1 MFKIILHFSGLIG
14 YRYYGKEVSE
24 MERLYDRLAE
34 SLQKRE
40 EEGLRKFERVITSAQ
55 GNEIKV
61 EGLKKPVLNFCSNDY
76 LGLSNHPKVLSAA
89 KRALDTYGYGL
100 SSVRFICGTQR
111 IHRDLEE
118 RLSDWLGFEDTIVYT
133 SCFNANG
140 GLFESILGENDT
152 LVSARLNHASII
164 DGARLTKCRRL
175 IYKED
180 DPKDLARVLMEATMQ
195 DTDTIVITDGVF
207 SMEGTLAPLD
217 NLLPICKKHEALLAV
232 DDSHAV
238 GLVGSGGRGTPERF
252 GVAVDILTGTL
263 GKALGGAC
271 GGYISGKRELIEW
284 LRNTS
289 RPYLFSN
296 SLAPSLVAGGL
307 ASIDIVASD
316 EGMELR
322 GRLNDN
328 TARFRQAMRESGFN
342 IPDGEHPI
350 IPVILDDARTAGEM
364 AERLLQLGIYVTSF
378 SYPVVPRKSPRIRVQ
393 ISAAHTPE
401 QIDRAIEAFA
411 VAGGELGIVNRGS
424 TYDAAPLFPAETAT
438 MRAWVYRSKRRQNGT
453 HLSLEQVP
461 VPVPHPGDLLLK
473 ISRVTVCGTDEDLF
487 HGKFSDVHDGIIPGH
502 EIFGEIVDLGS
513 NVRGFEIGQK
523 VVAESHYLIP
533 GYVEEGIIGLW
544 GPKLPKGGYL
554 LPLNGG
560 YAEYTAIP
568 SYCALVVPESLD
580 HPDFFPS
587 LLEGAGNDCL
597 IAKYLLDHN
606 LLGSVAVLGCG
617 PHGLFTQMFCK
628 HFGAAKVAAFEINS
642 SRAEFA
648 AGFGADRIINP
659 LAAGFEKQ
667 VEEFTAS
674 KGFDVVIDTAGARRE
689 VLETCLKL
697 VRSGG
702 TLVLF
707 GLYGDKSILLNGYTI
722 NDIIFNQR
730 DLDIEYAGK
739 RIHVRGI
746 TGREGIWPYLID
758 AVALSKEL
766 QQKMMKPVT
775 VMGPLDNLGADTAT
789 YDREKIMK
797 RAYTAFSR

>member
-1 MFKIILHFSGLIG
+1 
-14 YRYYGKEVSE
+14 
-24 MERLYDRLAE
+24 MERLYNRLAG
-34 SLQKRE
+34 SLQKQE
-40 EEGLRKFERVITSAQ
+40 QEGLRKLERIITSAQ

-61 EGLKKPVLNFCSNDY
+61 EGLEKPVLNFCSNDY

-118 RLSDWLGFEDTIVYT
+118 RLSDWLGLEDTIIYT

-140 GLFESILGENDT
+140 GLFESVLGEKDT
-152 LVSARLNHASII
+152 LISARLNHASII

-180 DPKDLARVLMEATMQ
+180 DPADLAGVLMKATAP
-195 DTDTIVITDGVF
+195 DTDTIVVTDGVF

-217 NLLPICKKHEALLAV
+217 NLLPICKRYGALLAV

-307 ASIDIVASD
+307 AAIDIAASD

-322 GRLNDN
+322 ERLNDN
-328 TARFRQAMRESGFN
+328 TIRFRQSMREAGFN

-350 IPVILDDARTAGEM
+350 IPVILDDALIAGKM
-364 AERLLQLGIYVTSF
+364 AERLLQLGIYVISF
-378 SYPVVPRKSPRIRVQ
+378 SYPVVPRESPRIRVQ

-411 VAGGELGIVNRGS
+411 AIGGELGIVNRGAS
-424 TYDAAPLFPAETAT
+424 FNAAPVFPTETAT
-438 MRAWVYRSKRRQNGT
+438 MQAWVYRTEQQPNGT
-453 HLSLEQVP
+453 HLRLEQVP
-461 VPVPHPGDLLLK
+461 TPAPHPGELLLK
-473 ISRVTVCGTDEDLF
+473 ISRLTVCGTDEDLF

-523 VVAESHYLIP
+523 IVVESHYLIP

-544 GPKLPKGGYL
+544 GPRLPRGGYL

-568 SYCALVVPESLD
+568 SYCAHVVPETLD
-580 HPDFFPS
+580 NPDFFPS

-597 IAKYLLDHN
+597 IAKYLLDRN

-628 HFGAAKVAAFEINS
+628 YFGAAKVAAFEVNS

-659 LAAGFEKQ
+659 LASDFEEQ
-667 VEEFTAS
+667 VKDFTAG
-674 KGFDVVIDTAGARRE
+674 KGFDVVIDTAGTRRE
-689 VLETCLKL
+689 VLETCLGL
-697 VRSGG
+697 VRDGG

-707 GLYGDKSILLNGYTI
+707 GLYGDESILLNGHTV

-730 DLDIEYAGK
+730 DLNVEYAGK
-739 RIHVRGI
+739 RIHARGI

-758 AVALSKEL
+758 TVALSKDL
-766 QQKMMKPVT
+766 QQKIMKPVT
-775 VMGPLDNLGADTAT
+775 VMGPLDNLGADTAA